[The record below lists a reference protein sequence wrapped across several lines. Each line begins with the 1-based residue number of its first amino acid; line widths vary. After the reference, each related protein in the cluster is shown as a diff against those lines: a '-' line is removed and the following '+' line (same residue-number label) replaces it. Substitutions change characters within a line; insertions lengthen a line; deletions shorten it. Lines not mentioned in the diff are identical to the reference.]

1 VHHYRPDVRFLLIG
15 AALFGEE
22 EYERKLRVL
31 TIELGLSDAVEFA
44 GFRTDIHEHIAQLDI
59 VVHASTTGEP
69 FGQVII
75 EAMAA
80 GKPVVATN
88 GGGVPEIVLDG
99 ETGLLVP
106 MGDPAAMADAIRWM
120 IDNPNSAAE
129 MGCTGRRRVEENFT
143 IEKTVTRVEAVLS
156 GLLQEAAPIPVGD

>member
-1 VHHYRPDVRFLLIG
+1 VHRHHPDVRFLLIG

-22 EYERKLRVL
+22 EYEWKIRSL
-31 TIELGLSDAVEFA
+31 TVELGLSDAVDFA
-44 GFRTDIHEHIAQLDI
+44 GFRVDIHEHIAQLDI

-80 GKPVVATN
+80 SKPVVATN

-99 ETGLLVP
+99 QTGLLVP
-106 MGDPAAMADAIRWM
+106 MGDPAAMANAIRWM

-129 MGCTGRRRVEENFT
+129 MGWKGRRRVEENFT

-156 GLLQEAAPIPVGD
+156 GLLQKATPIRVGD